1 MWQKLVL
8 VAFLIFQF
16 SSAQIGPP
24 RPNPTITRIR
34 PRPPLI
40 PPCVKLMPR
49 RPKTNPGPLAN
60 RATILRITQ
69 ELKSNISYDP
79 FGYTKTWV
87 GDNYCLFKGFFC
99 DVVPDLNITGLSSI
113 DFSGARFGGRFLNFY
128 RFIRNLPDIAIFHAN
143 SNNFSGVIKR
153 NIENL
158 RFLYELDLSN
168 NKFLGGFPGSVLG
181 ANKLSFVDLRFNG
194 YNGSV
199 PDRLFNIDTDV
210 LFINNNGF
218 TGTIPAA
225 TFGNTP
231 ALYVTLA
238 ANKFTGPI
246 PPTIGRAWR
255 TLREVLFL
263 KNSLSGCLPFEIGY
277 LLKATVLDA
286 SSNIITGPIP
296 KSLGCLFS
304 LQILNLA
311 NNHLYGAIPESLC
324 SLPHVYN
331 ITLSNNYFTRVGPQ
345 CRKLITAQRLHVQGN
360 CLPGFR
366 CQKTA
371 TECATFFCKP
381 RSCPRANT
389 FNYVPCKLPTVAAVA
404 SVHDMVPPSPRSY
417 AALERP

>member
-1 MWQKLVL
+1 M
-8 VAFLIFQF
+8 A
-16 SSAQIGPP
+16 SAD
-24 RPNPTITRIR
+24 PTVRKNQMLRIR
-34 PRPPLI
+34 PKPNRGSSSH
-40 PPCVKLMPR
+40 CDCH
-49 RPKTNPGPLAN
+49 NPSHN
-60 RATILRITQ
+60 SRM
-69 ELKSNISYDP
+69 LKSNSRLLTLN
-79 FGYTKTWV
+79 FGYPRHGV
-87 GDNYCLFKGFFC
+87 GDNYCLFKGFSARSFRTS
-99 DVVPDLNITGLSSI
+99 DITGLVLPLTSVGPRLCGRSCLETLPASYERYCLSI
-113 DFSGARFGGRFLNFY
+113 
-128 RFIRNLPDIAIFHAN
+128 HAN
-143 SNNFSGVIKR
+143 SNNFKWRLSSGI
-153 NIENL
+153 L
-158 RFLYELDLSN
+158 RSRGIL
-168 NKFLGGFPGSVLG
+168 
-181 ANKLSFVDLRFNG
+181 
-194 YNGSV
+194 
-199 PDRLFNIDTDV
+199 IC
-210 LFINNNGF
+210 
-218 TGTIPAA
+218 
-225 TFGNTP
+225 
-231 ALYVTLA
+231 
-238 ANKFTGPI
+238 PI

-371 TECATFFCKP
+371 AECATFFCKP

-389 FNYVPCKLPTVAAVA
+389 FNYVPCKLPTMAAVA